1 MIKYELKENSVEVRK
16 KDLAKGC
23 AVEDMNADP
32 KIIKSFDKKEEALN
46 ELKKYKTD
54 VYDFSSPVGAMC
66 NVTEY
71 YVEENEYDEDNEWI
85 SGGDI
90 WEISEIK

>member
-1 MIKYELKENSVEVRK
+1 
-16 KDLAKGC
+16 
-23 AVEDMNADP
+23 
-32 KIIKSFDKKEEALN
+32 
-46 ELKKYKTD
+46 
-54 VYDFSSPVGAMC
+54 MC